1 MGQWTDYCLGDYCI
15 MFVFYVYILYFVIFL
30 FQVVV
35 QLSQNGEFFVYFS
48 IFCYFVI
55 LLCLNV
61 CLLLCLRA
69 GFLCPI
75 SKLC

>member
-1 MGQWTDYCLGDYCI
+1 M
-15 MFVFYVYILYFVIFL
+15 

-35 QLSQNGEFFVYFS
+35 QLSQNDVFFVFLYCSF
-48 IFCYFVI
+48 FGFDLI

-75 SKLC
+75 TKLCSRVAVFFLFFV